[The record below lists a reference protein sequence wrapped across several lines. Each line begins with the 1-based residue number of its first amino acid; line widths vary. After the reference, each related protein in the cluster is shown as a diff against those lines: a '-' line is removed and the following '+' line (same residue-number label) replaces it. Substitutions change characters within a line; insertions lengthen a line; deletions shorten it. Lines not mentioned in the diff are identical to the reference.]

1 MRYALCAMCYAPCGG
16 SCEQEKPM
24 SEDVYKKLSKHLS
37 FLGMGYPEKEELLE
51 ILRENFTPREAE
63 VALAIPTKTIPF
75 EPVPVSK
82 ILPHLNIPQ
91 EELEQILLNLAQ
103 RGLLFSKK
111 MEDGTAGYCLQQFGY
126 GFPQTFFWRGV
137 HTPHAKRMA
146 ELISK
151 YSRTEELN
159 EVYGKTSTKAFRY
172 VPASLSFEPESHA
185 VFPFEM
191 VEELIRKVNTIAL
204 VWSFPQ
210 KRESRLAPVK
220 TGD

>member
-1 MRYALCAMCYAPCGG
+1 MLYAPCGG

-37 FLGMGYPEKEELLE
+37 SLGMGYPEKEELLE

-75 EPVPVSK
+75 EP
-82 ILPHLNIPQ
+82 
-91 EELEQILLNLAQ
+91 
-103 RGLLFSKK
+103 
-111 MEDGTAGYCLQQFGY
+111 
-126 GFPQTFFWRGV
+126 
-137 HTPHAKRMA
+137 
-146 ELISK
+146 
-151 YSRTEELN
+151 
-159 EVYGKTSTKAFRY
+159 
-172 VPASLSFEPESHA
+172 ESHA

-191 VEELIRKVNTIAL
+191 MEELIRKVNTIAV